1 MTARVCAAAWLVALL
16 APLGGCSRRD
26 ADDGTAPSSSAELP
40 ALSLS
45 DSTPNLLLTWL
56 DDRGDA
62 HTEIAISDV
71 PADARKLVRVLVTDK
86 PEGHGSRFYVADL
99 SAKREDGSYPVRTMA
114 RSEWEAEL
122 QKRRAAYLAKFA
134 PPPLPSSP
142 PPTTGTG
149 AAAPDTPPGQAGDS
163 LVVIIYGAPWC
174 GPCHMAK
181 SHLEKRGVR
190 VIEKNIDD
198 DPAAQQEM
206 QSKLA
211 KVGKH
216 GASIPVIDIA
226 GQIIVGFSAPALDQ
240 AIARA
245 RGSGTRL

>member
-1 MTARVCAAAWLVALL
+1 
-16 APLGGCSRRD
+16 
-26 ADDGTAPSSSAELP
+26 
-40 ALSLS
+40 
-45 DSTPNLLLTWL
+45 
-56 DDRGDA
+56 
-62 HTEIAISDV
+62 
-71 PADARKLVRVLVTDK
+71 
-86 PEGHGSRFYVADL
+86 
-99 SAKREDGSYPVRTMA
+99 
-114 RSEWEAEL
+114 
-122 QKRRAAYLAKFA
+122 
-134 PPPLPSSP
+134 
-142 PPTTGTG
+142 
-149 AAAPDTPPGQAGDS
+149 
-163 LVVIIYGAPWC
+163 
-174 GPCHMAK
+174 MAK